1 MDILTVNGDLGRYP
15 ASYYAATAHP
25 FEAAAAPAG
34 EIRCDVCIV
43 GGGFTG
49 VSSALHLARRGY
61 RVVLLEAHRIGWGAS
76 GRNGGQVNTGMRLDQ
91 PALEEKYGHETAY
104 RLWTVAVQAVDLV
117 KGLIAVLIR
126 LLDGLP
132 YSEIQDFSIRD
143 TLAKLGLN
151 EALSS
156 QRTNGLMSMVE
167 RLKRATA

>member
-1 MDILTVNGDLGRYP
+1 MSEFQSRLTDLLDEFELFDDWEERYRYIIDLGKDLAP
-15 ASYYAATAHP
+15 LKPEEKTAATKVLGCASQVWLVMDH
-25 FEAAAAPAG
+25 APEGILRFRG
-34 EIRCDVCIV
+34 ESDAFI
-43 GGGFTG
+43 
-49 VSSALHLARRGY
+49 
-61 RVVLLEAHRIGWGAS
+61 
-76 GRNGGQVNTGMRLDQ
+76 
-91 PALEEKYGHETAY
+91 
-104 RLWTVAVQAVDLV
+104 V

-167 RLKRATA
+167 RLKKATA

>member
-1 MDILTVNGDLGRYP
+1 MSEFQSRLNDLLDEFELFDDWEERYRYIIDLGKDLTPLKDAEKSDATRVLGCASQVWLVIDP
-15 ASYYAATAHP
+15 AP
-25 FEAAAAPAG
+25 EGILRFRG
-34 EIRCDVCIV
+34 ESDAFI
-43 GGGFTG
+43 
-49 VSSALHLARRGY
+49 
-61 RVVLLEAHRIGWGAS
+61 
-76 GRNGGQVNTGMRLDQ
+76 
-91 PALEEKYGHETAY
+91 
-104 RLWTVAVQAVDLV
+104 V

-143 TLAKLGLN
+143 TLSKLGLN

>member
-1 MDILTVNGDLGRYP
+1 MSEFQSRLNDLLDEFELFDDWEERYRYIIDLGKDLAP
-15 ASYYAATAHP
+15 LKAEEKTATTKVLGCASQVWLVMD
-25 FEAAAAPAG
+25 AAPEGILRFRG
-34 EIRCDVCIV
+34 ESDAFI
-43 GGGFTG
+43 
-49 VSSALHLARRGY
+49 
-61 RVVLLEAHRIGWGAS
+61 
-76 GRNGGQVNTGMRLDQ
+76 
-91 PALEEKYGHETAY
+91 
-104 RLWTVAVQAVDLV
+104 V

-167 RLKRATA
+167 RLKKATA